1 MNLNE
6 KQKRHLRTL
15 AHNRKPLIIVGDKG
29 LTENLITETDL
40 TLEHHELIKV
50 RVNADDRD
58 SRDAM
63 IKELCDKTKATL
75 IKRIGHIATLYRP
88 AKEPVIKFP

>member
-6 KQKRHLRTL
+6 KQKRHLRGL
-15 AHNRKPLIIVGDKG
+15 AHSRKPLIIVGDKG
-29 LTENLITETDL
+29 LSENLLTETDL

-58 SRDAM
+58 ARSAM
-63 IKELCDKTKATL
+63 IEELCSKSQATL
-75 IKRIGHIATLYRP
+75 VQAIGHIAIIYRP
-88 AKEPVIKFP
+88 ATKPVINLP

>member
-1 MNLNE
+1 MKLNE

-29 LTENLITETDL
+29 LTENLLTETDS

-50 RVNADDRD
+50 RVNASDRD
-58 SRDAM
+58 ERNAM
-63 IKELCDKTKATL
+63 IEELCDKSKATL
-75 IKRIGHIATLYRP
+75 IKRIGHIAVIYRP
-88 AKEPVIKFP
+88 AKEPVIKLP